1 MRAIAVLA
9 LAGMLGLA
17 ACATSASTAPSFAP
31 SGAPSL
37 IPDVP
42 GGSSGAIVL
51 RQAPAE
57 GYPPCDS
64 IGVDNPAHSVT
75 FRIDPDAAEQV
86 TALTDTGV
94 TFVTYW
100 SPGFQSGTPT
110 ERVIRDP
117 AGQVV
122 VTDGDVLALPEGS
135 HPRLH
140 GYLVLLC
147 NGSNTLYVFLTD
159 PED

>member
-1 MRAIAVLA
+1 MRAIGVMA
-9 LAGMLGLA
+9 LAAMLGLA
-17 ACATSASTAPSFAP
+17 ACAPGASTAPSVAP
-31 SGAPSL
+31 SAAPSMT
-37 IPDVP
+37 PDLAA
-42 GGSSGAIVL
+42 GSPGAIVL

-64 IGVDNPAHSVT
+64 IGVENPAHSLT

-94 TFVTYW
+94 VFVTYW
-100 SPGFQSGTPT
+100 SHGFQPGTPT
-110 ERVIRDP
+110 ERAIRDP

-122 VTDGDVLALPEGS
+122 VTDGDVLALPEGT

-147 NGSNTLYVFLTD
+147 NGSNTLYVFLID